1 VKVVVIYD
9 IDLGW
14 NSFEISSARSSALEL
29 CRALREEGIEAVP
42 EELNN
47 AALGKLLDRYD
58 PDDTLL
64 FNLCET
70 LPGIPESESS
80 VIRTIQERGFSY
92 TGNMPDVIDLSYDK
106 QQVKE
111 VLASCNIKTP
121 YGEILTVEEAEGWEL
136 FPAIVKPSREHC
148 SLTISEDSVVY
159 DTFSLKK
166 QIAVVNEELKQPAL
180 VEDFID
186 GREFHVS
193 VWCNGKPEMLPP
205 AEMDFSFFGEARDR
219 LCTYDSK
226 FIPGSRHYEMIE
238 TLLPAPLD
246 HAELRNMEDLV
257 FQAWRGLGC
266 RDYARFDLRL
276 RDRQFYLLDFNP
288 NNDISIDT
296 SFAMAAE
303 IHGYSYGALA
313 KKIVSMAANRHPVL
327 VCTAWQQDLLSR

>member
-1 VKVVVIYD
+1 MKVVVIYD
-9 IDLGW
+9 IDLSW

-29 CRALREEGIEAVP
+29 CRALRKEGIEAVS

-47 AALGKLLDRYD
+47 SELGEVLDRYV

-70 LPGIPESESS
+70 LPGIPESESR
-80 VIRTIQERGFSY
+80 VVRTIQERGFSF

-111 VLASCNIKTP
+111 VLASYGIKTP
-121 YGEILTVEEAEGWEL
+121 YGEILTPEETEGWGL

-159 DTFSLKK
+159 DTVALRK
-166 QIAVVNEELKQPAL
+166 QIAVVSNKLKQPAL

-226 FIPGSRHYEMIE
+226 FIPGSKHYEMIE

-246 HAELRNMEDLV
+246 EAEMKTMEELV
-257 FQAWRGLGC
+257 IAAWRGLGC

-276 RDRQFYLLDFNP
+276 RDQQFYLLDFNP

-303 IHGYSYGALA
+303 IHGYSYEAMA
-313 KKIVSMAANRHPVL
+313 RKIVTMAANRHPEV
-327 VCTAWQQDLLSR
+327 ANAPWR

>member
-1 VKVVVIYD
+1 MKVVIIYD
-9 IDLGW
+9 IDLSW
-14 NSFEISSARSSALEL
+14 NSYEISSARSSAGDL
-29 CRALREEGIEAVP
+29 CKALREQGIETVS

-47 AALGKLLDRYD
+47 AELGKVLDRYT

-64 FNLCET
+64 FNLCEA
-70 LPGIPESESS
+70 LPGIPESESR
-80 VIRTIQERGFSY
+80 VVRTIKERGFSY
-92 TGNMPDVIDLSYDK
+92 TGNIPGVIDLSYDK
-106 QQVKE
+106 QKVKE
-111 VLASCNIKTP
+111 ILATFDIKTP
-121 YGEILTVEEAEGWEL
+121 YGEILAPEEAAGWNL

-148 SLTISEDSVVY
+148 SLTITEESVVY
-159 DTFSLKK
+159 DTLSLRK
-166 QIAVVNEELKQPAL
+166 QIAVVNNELKQPAL

-226 FIPGSRHYEMIE
+226 FIPGSKHYERIE
-238 TLLPAPLD
+238 TLLPAPLEE
-246 HAELRNMEDLV
+246 AELINMEDIV
-257 FQAWRGLGC
+257 IKAWKGLGC

-276 RDRQFYLLDFNP
+276 RDQQFYLLDFNP

-303 IHGYSYGALA
+303 IHGYSYGAVA
-313 KKIVSMAANRHPVL
+313 KKIVSMAAMRHPSV
-327 VCTAWQQDLLSR
+327 ADL

>member
-1 VKVVVIYD
+1 MKVVILYD

-14 NSFEISSARSSALEL
+14 NSLEISSARSSAGEL
-29 CRALREEGIEAVP
+29 CKALREEGIETIS

-47 AALGKLLDRYD
+47 TGLAQVLDRYT

-70 LPGIPESESS
+70 LPGIPESESK
-80 VIRTIQERGFSY
+80 VIRTIEEKGFSY
-92 TGNMPDVIDLSYDK
+92 TGNIPDVIDLSYEK
-106 QQVKE
+106 QQVKV
-111 VLASCNIKTP
+111 VLASFDIKTP
-121 YGEILTVEEAEGWEL
+121 YGKILTPEEAEGWNL

-148 SLTISEDSVVY
+148 SLTISEDSIVN
-159 DTFSLKK
+159 DTVSLRK
-166 QIAVVNEELKQPAL
+166 QIAVVNNELKQPAL

-193 VWCNGKPEMLPP
+193 IWGNGRPEMLPP
-205 AEMDFSFFGEARDR
+205 AEMDFSYFDEARDR
-219 LCTYDSK
+219 LCNYDSK
-226 FIPGSRHYEMIE
+226 FIPGSKHYERIE
-238 TLLPAPLD
+238 TLMPAPLD
-246 HAELRNMEDLV
+246 ESELKNLEDV
-257 FQAWRGLGC
+257 VIKAWKGLGC

-276 RDRQFYLLDFNP
+276 RDQQFYLLDFNP

-313 KKIVSMAANRHPVL
+313 RKIVSMAANRHP
-327 VCTAWQQDLLSR
+327 AFAIASWR

>member
-1 VKVVVIYD
+1 MKVVVIYD
-9 IDLGW
+9 IDLSW
-14 NSFEISSARSSALEL
+14 NSFEISTARCSAREL
-29 CRALREEGIEAVP
+29 CEALQEEGIEAVT

-47 AALGKLLDRYD
+47 AALGEVLDRYN
-58 PDDTLL
+58 PDQALL

-92 TGNMPDVIDLSYDK
+92 TGNMADVIDLSYDK
-106 QQVKE
+106 LQVKE
-111 VLASCNIKTP
+111 VLASYGIITP
-121 YGEILTVEEAEGWEL
+121 YGEILSPAEAEGWNL

-148 SLTISEDSVVY
+148 SLTIREDSVVY
-159 DTFSLKK
+159 DTKSLKK
-166 QIAVVNEELKQPAL
+166 QIALVNNELKQPAL

-193 VWCNGKPEMLPP
+193 VWGNGRPEMLPP
-205 AEMDFSFFGEARDR
+205 AEMDFSYFEEAHDR

-238 TLLPAPLD
+238 TQLPAPLD
-246 HAELRNMEDLV
+246 EVELRSIEEV
-257 FQAWRGLGC
+257 VIQAWRGLGC

-276 RDRQFYLLDFNP
+276 RDRHFYLLDFNP

-303 IHGYSYGALA
+303 LHGYSYGALA
-313 KKIVSMAANRHPVL
+313 KKIVSMAANRHPAFVNASWEED
-327 VCTAWQQDLLSR
+327 CFY

>member
-1 VKVVVIYD
+1 VKVVILYD
-9 IDLGW
+9 IDLSW
-14 NSFEISSARSSALEL
+14 NSFEISSARSSAGDL
-29 CRALREEGIEAVP
+29 CKALREQGIETIS

-47 AALGKLLDRYD
+47 AELGKVLDRYT

-64 FNLCET
+64 FNLCEA

-80 VIRTIQERGFSY
+80 VVRTIKERGFSY
-92 TGNMPDVIDLSYDK
+92 TGNIPGVIDLSYDK
-106 QQVKE
+106 QKVKE
-111 VLASCNIKTP
+111 ILATFDIKTP
-121 YGEILTVEEAEGWEL
+121 YGEILAPEEAAGWNL

-148 SLTISEDSVVY
+148 SLTITEESVVY
-159 DTFSLKK
+159 DTLSLRK
-166 QIAVVNEELKQPAL
+166 QITLVNNELKQPAL

-226 FIPGSRHYEMIE
+226 FIPGSKHYERIE
-238 TLLPAPLD
+238 TLLPAPLEE
-246 HAELRNMEDLV
+246 AELKNMEDIV
-257 FQAWRGLGC
+257 IKAWKWLGC

-276 RDRQFYLLDFNP
+276 RDQQFYLLDFNP

-303 IHGYSYGALA
+303 IHGYSYGAVA
-313 KKIVSMAANRHPVL
+313 KKIVSMAAMRHPSV
-327 VCTAWQQDLLSR
+327 ADL